1 MAFVI
6 IVNNISQL
14 WINCELIIE
23 LQWEGIS
30 SASILQQNP
39 DTVKWL
45 YKAIYYA
52 AN

>member
-6 IVNNISQL
+6 IVNNIS
-14 WINCELIIE
+14 E